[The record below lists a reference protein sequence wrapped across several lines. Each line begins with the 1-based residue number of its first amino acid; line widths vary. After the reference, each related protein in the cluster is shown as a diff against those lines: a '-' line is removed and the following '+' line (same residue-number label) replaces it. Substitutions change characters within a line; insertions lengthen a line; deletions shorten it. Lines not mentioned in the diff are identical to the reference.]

1 MTRKKFRGNEV
12 ERECP
17 ARPWGRKTFDR
28 TIRLV
33 YLFGASVMRSSTKDR
48 ILHAAEEIIL
58 SKSFHS
64 VGLNEILSAVKVPK
78 GSFYHYF
85 PSKEQF
91 GVELLKHYVEEHTQ
105 RLRKFFAE
113 PGTKALEKLSSSW
126 SYVINQVTQGDCGV
140 NCLVAKL
147 SMEVASFSEPMREV
161 LADGLARWRR
171 IYAEVIREGHRD
183 RSIRSEIDAEE
194 GAALIQD
201 FWQGAMQRMQIERSV
216 TPLRQAAGFLRN
228 HLAKR

>member
-1 MTRKKFRGNEV
+1 
-12 ERECP
+12 
-17 ARPWGRKTFDR
+17 
-28 TIRLV
+28 
-33 YLFGASVMRSSTKDR
+33 MRSSTKDR

-58 SKSFHS
+58 AKSFHS

-85 PSKEQF
+85 ASKEQF
-91 GVELLKHYVEEHTQ
+91 GVELLKHYLEEHTA

-113 PGTKALEKLSSSW
+113 PGATALEKLSSFW
-126 SYVINQVTQGDCGV
+126 NYVISRVTEGDCGA
-140 NCLVAKL
+140 NCLVSKL
-147 SMEVASFSEPMREV
+147 SMEVTSFSEPMREV

-194 GAALIQD
+194 AAALIQD

-216 TPLRQAAGFLRN
+216 APLRQAARFLRN